1 MWLCT
6 YYSLLVQVNL
16 LGGRLFE
23 EQTRNNSSSGASMAS
38 MDSDTAASDRMGN
51 YQASHKFVLMH
62 TYEYFFGRG
71 LTSLIST
78 VEQAVAEVLEDWDVL
93 DRSSLHM
100 SRETFEEAI
109 QDIRSLVEGGRP
121 SRPSSRQR
129 RPRSLLRFLMLPSA
143 NLEVSLDDELA
154 SSILDET
161 FSFHEIQRYL
171 IESLL
176 TKIHTN

>member
-38 MDSDTAASDRMGN
+38 SDTAASDRMGN

-71 LTSLIST
+71 LASLIST

>member
-38 MDSDTAASDRMGN
+38 SDTAASDRMGN

-71 LTSLIST
+71 LASLIST

-129 RPRSLLRFLMLPSA
+129 RPRSLLRFLMPPSA

-176 TKIHTN
+176 TKIHKN